1 MKNLSIQTKVISC
14 LVVVSILVV
23 AVSLVN
29 TFRSERQLAFDMILS
44 QTEMTAYFYLDNL
57 NVMMIN
63 DEMEDRDILQNKM
76 LSQKGII
83 EARILRSALL
93 DAEWDTGFDDQYPRD
108 EYEQRALEG
117 EEFTLVQDTEQGRT
131 LTRLFPIPAL
141 ELYRGTECLG
151 CHEEVTEEGQILGAI
166 KVTYS
171 LDEFDQIID
180 GNIVRSS
187 IIMAGLFALGVLLIV
202 LLLNRVMTRPL
213 RSLSSALS
221 TIESDSDL
229 TQRAPVGSK
238 DEVGLVALACNSML
252 DTFQQSLLKVRAE
265 VVEVNSEAN
274 HIAEESQET
283 LQNVMRQNSGT
294 QQVAEAMEQMQVAS
308 AEVMKDANLSR
319 QASEE
324 TSQLAQD
331 SVLVMQASIKALN
344 HLAAEIERTG
354 DVVKEV
360 GDRSDKVGKVLDVI
374 NGIAE
379 QTNLL
384 ALNAAIEAARA
395 GEMGRGFAVVAD
407 EVRNLA
413 NKTRGST
420 TEIKQ
425 VIEELQSETHHAIEM
440 VEPARITA
448 QEGVAE
454 AEKAVHALD
463 EIVSHL
469 ADINTMNDAM
479 ASASDEQSSVVD
491 QVNLNIGEIS
501 NLSEDTANK
510 AKGSLDVSQQLRQ
523 RADQLESLI
532 RQFKLER

>member
-213 RSLSSALS
+213 RSLSGALS

>member
-1 MKNLSIQTKVISC
+1 MKDLSIQTKVIAC
-14 LVVVSILVV
+14 LVVVSVLVV

-29 TFRSERQLAFDMILS
+29 IFRSERQLAFDMMLS

-83 EARILRSALL
+83 EARILRTPLL
-93 DAEWDTGFDDQYPRD
+93 DNEWDTGFEDQYPRD

-117 EEFTLVQDTEQGRT
+117 EEFTLVEETEQGRT

-151 CHEEVTEEGQILGAI
+151 CHEEVTQEGEILGAI

-171 LDEFDQIID
+171 LDEFDQIIE
-180 GNIVRSS
+180 GNLIQSS
-187 IIMAGLFALGVLLIV
+187 LIMVGLFALGVLLIV
-202 LLLNRVMTRPL
+202 LLLNRMVTRPL
-213 RSLSSALS
+213 RGLSGALS
-221 TIESDSDL
+221 TIEANSDL

-238 DEVGLVALACNSML
+238 DEVGVVALACNSML
-252 DTFQQSLLKVRAE
+252 DTFQQSLVKVRSV
-265 VVEVNSEAN
+265 VVEVNSEAG
-274 HIAEESQET
+274 HIAEESHET
-283 LQNVMRQNSGT
+283 LHNVMQQHSGT

-324 TSQLAQD
+324 TSQLAQEA
-331 SVLVMQASIKALN
+331 VAVMQGSIKALN

-354 DVVKEV
+354 DVVQRV
-360 GDRSDKVGKVLDVI
+360 GDRSDKVGSVLDVI

-425 VIEELQSETHHAIEM
+425 VIEELQSETHHAIEI

-448 QEGVAE
+448 QEGVVE
-454 AEKAVHALD
+454 AEKAVGALD
-463 EIVSHL
+463 DIVKHL
-469 ADINTMNDAM
+469 ADINGMNDQM
-479 ASASDEQSSVVD
+479 ASASDEQSSVAE
-491 QVNLNIGEIS
+491 QINLNIGEIS
-501 NLSEDTANK
+501 ALSEDTASK
-510 AKGSLDVSQQLRQ
+510 AKGSLEVSQQLRQ

-532 RQFKLER
+532 CQFKLGR